1 MLPPITFPPE
11 FLTPTFWESRE
22 IHIALPPHHPSPP
35 SHLLEVTKPHLP
47 EGGCLFLTSG
57 TTGAPKWVALEKRAL
72 LHSARVVNAHY
83 DITQAD
89 HWLLALPIHHVGGFS
104 ILARASLSGSQVTCS
119 QSKWNPETFCESL
132 SESNSTVTSI
142 VPTQLHDLV
151 STNTQP
157 PTNLRLVLVGGG
169 RIQTDLFKKAL
180 AVGWPVCAT
189 YGMTEAA
196 SQVASQPLDHDR
208 LNDPDTLEVLP
219 HWHTQTTSNNCLII
233 QGPSLAKGYV
243 TVTDSKSVW
252 ESINPATGLQTSD
265 QVRLRIDGT
274 RTFLQFLSRNDS
286 VIKILGELVSIE
298 SLEQRLSQLL
308 PLSFPPFAIVPKPDP
323 RRENSLLLVI
333 ESPDPEPPPIL
344 PPILADFHTKST
356 PFERIDEI
364 KTHPRFPRTELGKLS
379 RSRLAADLF

>member
-1 MLPPITFPPE
+1 MLPPITFPPDY
-11 FLTPTFWESRE
+11 LTATFWESRE

-35 SHLLEVTKPHLP
+35 SHLLEVTKPQLP

-89 HWLLALPIHHVGGFS
+89 HWLLSLPIHHVGGFS
-104 ILARASLSGSQVTCS
+104 ILARAYLSGSQVTCS

-132 SESNSTVTSI
+132 SESNSSVTSI

-151 STNTQP
+151 STNAQP
-157 PTNLRLVLVGGG
+157 PSNLRLVLVGGG
-169 RIQTDLFKKAL
+169 RVQTDLFKKAL
-180 AVGWPVCAT
+180 ALGWPVCAT

-196 SQVASQPLDHDR
+196 SQVASQPLDHNR
-208 LNDPDTLEVLP
+208 LIDPDTLEVLP
-219 HWHTQTTSNNCLII
+219 HWHTQTTSNNSLII

-265 QVRLRIDGT
+265 HVRLRIDGT
-274 RTFLQFLSRNDS
+274 RTFLQFLSRNDN

-308 PLSFPPFAIVPKPDP
+308 PLPFPPFAIVPKPDP

-333 ESPDPEPPPIL
+333 ESPDPEPPPSL
-344 PPILADFHTKST
+344 APILADFHTKSA

-364 KTHPRFPRTELGKLS
+364 KTLPRFPRTELGKLS